1 MAAPLDAYEAI
12 LALYNPDVNDFTCP
26 GHTVSENRRCA
37 VRLGLGK
44 QRRVNNLLHLIRSA
58 PADVPG
64 LAPPVIEL
72 TRTVLCHHHRLHD
85 YMRVGGDLLR
95 AFVIER
101 RTEEAAANADLL
113 EVVLPRPVLPRPPGN
128 PALTAQVEVTECGI
142 CLDPVVDA
150 VLTPCGHRFCL
161 GCFEEF
167 FDRWTKFCPM
177 DRTELSW
184 DELVMA

>member
-1 MAAPLDAYEAI
+1 MAAPLDAYEGI

-44 QRRVNNLLHLIRSA
+44 QRLVDDLLHQIRGA
-58 PADVPG
+58 RADVPG

-72 TRTVLCHHHRLHD
+72 TQIILCHHHRLHD
-85 YMRVGGDLLR
+85 YMRVGSDLLR

-101 RTEEAAANADLL
+101 RTEEAVANADLQD
-113 EVVLPRPVLPRPPGN
+113 VVLPRPVLPRPPVD
-128 PALTAQVEVTECGI
+128 PTPTARKEVPECGI
-142 CLDPVVDA
+142 CLDPVDDA
-150 VLTPCGHRFCL
+150 VKTPCGHYFCL
-161 GCFEEF
+161 ACFEDF
-167 FDRWTKFCPM
+167 FNRWTKFCPM